1 MPEKLSFHDKAWAW
15 TWHGPPLSYSASIQS
30 IIAIRAGAQQEEAY
44 NCALEC
50 GHMGMIRYMV
60 EAGTAAADCL
70 FTEGLTPLYLAAQ
83 RGHADVCRV
92 DSHSGREW
100 AEHWCLGG
108 GMNEQLD
115 CVISLTVQYLVPRP
129 DCQVPY

>member
-1 MPEKLSFHDKAWAW
+1 MTLPAAILCGEYP
-15 TWHGPPLSYSASIQS
+15 TTIT
-30 IIAIRAGAQQEEAY
+30 IRAGAQQEEAY

-83 RGHADVCRV
+83 RGHADVCQSF
-92 DSHSGREW
+92 DDHSGRVL
-100 AEHWCLGG
+100 AEHWCGFFLGG
-108 GMNEQLD
+108 GGGRAMNG
-115 CVISLTVQYLVPRP
+115 VVHA
-129 DCQVPY
+129 